1 MNDTVLLKSP
11 LFRGL
16 SAEELQN
23 LLKNTPHT
31 VQHFEKND
39 TIFLQMD
46 TADRIG
52 IVLEG
57 QVQAEKTFPNGSMVN
72 VTARGPGKLI
82 GPAAAFSKSHRYPCD
97 VIASEPAAV
106 MILHQED
113 LLALMQKDRRILQNF
128 ITELSTATYLL
139 QQRIELFSYSGICQK
154 AAFWLLLR
162 RRQTGKN
169 TIPIPE
175 SVTNW
180 ALLMN
185 VSRPSLYR
193 ELKKMEKRGL
203 IRYSPKQI
211 TILDAEGLQDTLSDS

>member
-1 MNDTVLLKSP
+1 MISPALIKSP

-16 SAEELQN
+16 SAEKIQA
-23 LLKNTPHT
+23 LLENTPHFI
-31 VQHFEKND
+31 QHYDKGD
-39 TIFLQMD
+39 VIFLQMD

-72 VTARGPGKLI
+72 VTARGPGNLV
-82 GPAAAFSKSHRYPCD
+82 GPGAAFSKSQRYPCD
-97 VIASEPAAV
+97 VIAAEPAAV
-106 MILHQED
+106 MIMHKED
-113 LLALMQKDRRILQNF
+113 LLALMQKDRHILQNF
-128 ITELSTATYLL
+128 ITELSTATYTL

-193 ELKKMEKRGL
+193 ELKKMEKRGF

-211 TILDAEGLQDTLSDS
+211 TILDAEGLQDMLSAS